1 MMMRGT
7 RLGFALLV
15 LAVTP
20 VTAFAQAGIT
30 PLMTG
35 PDALGRGEMEVRGY
49 FTIEDDID
57 ILGVYR
63 RGMGGNLD
71 FGVRVGYTG
80 AGDGGF
86 HFGGDLRY
94 ELPVTDMDVEF
105 ALAGGLQASFM
116 DLGNLIA
123 VPFGVSIGTDVG
135 NAERSVILYGL
146 PFLEIDRIDPSGA
159 GSDTELEFGVELG
172 GEVEITRNWVAD
184 AALSITS
191 HDGDSIHLALGV
203 IWRR

>member
-1 MMMRGT
+1 MMRGA

-30 PLMTG
+30 RLMTG

-49 FTIEDDID
+49 VTIEEEID
-57 ILGVYR
+57 LFGVYR
-63 RGMGGNLD
+63 RGAGGNLD
-71 FGVRVGYTG
+71 FGVRAGYTG

-86 HFGGDLRY
+86 HVGGDLRY
-94 ELPVTDMDVEF
+94 ELAVSDMDVQF

-116 DLGNLIA
+116 DLGNIIA

-135 NAERSVILYGL
+135 NAERSVIIYGL
-146 PFLEIDRIDPSGA
+146 PFLEIDRIDPDAA
-159 GSDTELEFGVELG
+159 GSDTELEFGVEFG
-172 GEVEITRNWVAD
+172 GEVEITRNWIGNAVF
-184 AALSITS
+184 SVSS
-191 HDGDSIHLALGV
+191 HNGDEVHLALGV

>member
-1 MMMRGT
+1 MMRGA
-7 RLGFALLV
+7 RLAIGLLV

-49 FTIEDDID
+49 FTIEEEID
-57 ILGVYR
+57 IFGVYR
-63 RGMGGNLD
+63 RGVGGNLD
-71 FGVRVGYTG
+71 FGVRAGYTG

-86 HFGGDLRY
+86 HVGGDLRY
-94 ELPVTDMDVEF
+94 ELRAEGMDVDF
-105 ALAGGLQASFM
+105 AVVGGLQASFM
-116 DLGNLIA
+116 DVANLIS
-123 VPFGVSIGTDVG
+123 VPLGVSIGTDVG

-146 PFLEIDRIDPSGA
+146 PFLEIDRIDPDGA

-172 GEVEITRNWVAD
+172 GEVEITSNWIAD
-184 AALSITS
+184 AGLSFTS
-191 HDGDSIHLALGV
+191 HEGDSVHLALGV